1 MKKPSTIKDYFS
13 KLSPE
18 SKSSWLKNEE
28 WSICLWWTKDWKM
41 ILEWLHVF
49 CIKWIVTWTSTK
61 PTCPLWKQ
69 TITNNYVLVAN
80 GDKHEIE
87 SSGFDWSLFPD
98 EVWKQAK
105 FIKVRGDDMNMD
117 ISG

>member
-1 MKKPSTIKDYFS
+1 
-13 KLSPE
+13 
-18 SKSSWLKNEE
+18 
-28 WSICLWWTKDWKM
+28 
-41 ILEWLHVF
+41 
-49 CIKWIVTWTSTK
+49 
-61 PTCPLWKQ
+61 
-69 TITNNYVLVAN
+69 VLVAN